1 MTRVISSPS
10 ISTSGVRI
18 SIFFIIHQPSRAA
31 GKSGACKS
39 AARRLAANAICRYY
53 SIKGG
58 IRARRRGKRFPSA
71 APIPGRPSR
80 RAWHASWKTAP
91 TRRSQAAAH
100 LRGGEAAGVFRP
112 SHPCGGKGSGRSR
125 RGHTRKGGAF
135 LWWIAFR
142 KAARRALHSPLRPYR
157 MRGLPLFPWISS
169 RGRQTVAGRPFAQRI
184 PVFKSR
190 LPSCSRYAR
199 SSANARSFKASYRVI
214 SFIQRFPA
222 RTAAAPC
229 FSPAPRAPSRTAAPQ
244 TEKQRRGRS
253 QA

>member
-1 MTRVISSPS
+1 MARLLENSAY
-10 ISTSGVRI
+10 
-18 SIFFIIHQPSRAA
+18 AA
-31 GKSGACKS
+31 E
-39 AARRLAANAICRYY
+39 
-53 SIKGG
+53 
-58 IRARRRGKRFPSA
+58 
-71 APIPGRPSR
+71 PGRRPSPRGRGSR
-80 RAWHASWKTAP
+80 RIPPFPPLRREGQRAFPPGTHAK
-91 TRRSQAAAH
+91 R
-100 LRGGEAAGVFRP
+100 
-112 SHPCGGKGSGRSR
+112 
-125 RGHTRKGGAF
+125 GAF
-135 LWWIAFR
+135 LWWITFR
-142 KAARRALHSPLRPYR
+142 KAARRALYSPLRPYR
-157 MRGLPLFPWISS
+157 MRGLPLFSWISS

-199 SSANARSFKASYRVI
+199 FSANARSFKASYRVI